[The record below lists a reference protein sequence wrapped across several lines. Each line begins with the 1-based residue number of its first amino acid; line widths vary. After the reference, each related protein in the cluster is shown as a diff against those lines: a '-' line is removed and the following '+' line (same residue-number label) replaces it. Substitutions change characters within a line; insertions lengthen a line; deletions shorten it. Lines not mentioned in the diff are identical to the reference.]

1 MTNSKILTLVTEESA
16 EVETAVHPLYVALET
31 QLETECRAICDADGK
46 LAAEIARGEADEVL
60 CLLEAGLDYLRAMP
74 PEQVRAFTA
83 AVSAY
88 AAAANAGADWI

>member
-46 LAAEIARGEADEVL
+46 LAAEIEVL